1 MKGLTLV
8 IDVRTPETPGWWL
21 AKLAKKREERLP
33 RLQMLARYHEGD
45 PPLPE
50 GAETMRSAYK
60 AFQKSAR
67 TNFAELIVGSVL
79 ERCAVRAIRTAVA
92 QDADGDSAAWRIWR
106 QNNLDIEFA
115 DVLENMLALGDSY
128 MMIGDDL
135 ESDDPQA
142 VAITG
147 EDPRQVV
154 TIHDPV
160 RQSEVRAGLK
170 MFHDDDRERDYA
182 YVFVRGERIVERDD
196 AGNVISQRWENAR
209 RYVASRPR
217 KTAQARGRLQ
227 FQSGVNSTWDWD
239 PEYGG
244 EDGEALNH
252 RYVPIVRFR
261 NRKGVGEFEPHID
274 ILDRINRTLLQKMII
289 AMYQAFRLRA
299 IRVDDEDAPEID
311 PDTGQKV
318 DYDDLLTADPGSF
331 LKIPK
336 NAEIWESASTEMTG
350 ILSSIKDDLLHLMA
364 VSRTPMS
371 AISDAVNQSAEGATT
386 VKEGQIFKTE
396 DRQNRSGASL
406 ALVMM
411 IAFLTIGD
419 EEAIARAK
427 VEDIRIDW
435 YPGERFSLQQK
446 YDAASKAPAGMP
458 LETIYSEVLQFSPE
472 TIALAKGQ
480 AIAEQLM
487 TPEAPANGTD
497 TAGQQPA
504 GDAPADAP
512 PAEPDAQ

>member
-1 MKGLTLV
+1 MKGVTLV
-8 IDVRTPETPGWWL
+8 IDVRTPGSPGWWL

-33 RLQMLARYHEGD
+33 RLQKLARYHEGD

-50 GAETMRSAYK
+50 GAEKMRSAYQ

-79 ERCAVRAIRTAVA
+79 ERCSVRTIRTSIGA
-92 QDADGDSAAWRIWR
+92 DADGDSAAWRIWR

-115 DVLENMLALGDSY
+115 DVLENMLALGDAY

-135 ESDDPQA
+135 ESDDPQS

-170 MFHDDDRERDYA
+170 MFHDADQERDYA
-182 YVFVRGERIVERDD
+182 YLFVRGERIETTLLDGTV
-196 AGNVISQRWENAR
+196 VSTWTNAV

-217 KTAQARGRLQ
+217 RNLRGRVQ
-227 FQSGVNSTWDWD
+227 FQSGVNSAWDWD
-239 PEYGG
+239 PDFGG
-244 EDGEALNH
+244 EQGQELRH

-299 IRVDDEDAPEID
+299 LRIDEEDAPDID
-311 PDTGQKV
+311 PDTGQSV

-336 NAEIWESASTEMTG
+336 NAELWESEATDMQG

-364 VSRTPMS
+364 VTRTPMS

-406 ALVMM
+406 ALVFL

-419 EEAIARAK
+419 AESIARAK
-427 VEDIRIDW
+427 LEDIRIDW
-435 YPGERFSLQQK
+435 YPSERFSLQQK

-458 LETIYSEVLQFSPE
+458 LETVYSEILQFSPE
-472 TIALAKGQ
+472 QIALAKGQ
-480 AIAEQLM
+480 AIQEKLM
-487 TPEAPANGTD
+487 TPEVPANGTAD
-497 TAGQQPA
+497 QQTAGA
-504 GDAPADAP
+504 APADDPAPQP
-512 PAEPDAQ
+512 PAQR